1 MFLTEKELKEKF
13 WSNYNRTKRAKRWQF
28 ECPIREGNAD
38 LITIESFQ
46 KNYQVNAFEFKLND
60 LKKVFLQA
68 EGNLP
73 YCNKSWIVVPS
84 EKREVILDRYI
95 NYLNE
100 QKCIGVICVEAG
112 GRYEIIYQPRF
123 KKDMK
128 MSQTILNVCMNEIY

>member
-100 QKCIGVICVEAG
+100 QKYIGVICVETG

-128 MSQTILNVCMNEIY
+128 MSQTILNVCMTEIN